1 MWSHLVVCTPSIYTE
16 LYVKY
21 ISIKPEEKVITPNI
35 YTIIHGRH
43 DSHKYTLTYV
53 TPARTSYTGIV
64 AVPTHNLLTGISHE
78 LEESIMGGRVRKRDT
93 HEHGE
98 KLPQPPSHIY
108 PTLTD
113 IIKPSMSL
121 GLGTSYAWVFA
132 PTIWINYKEEK
143 MAWQTAKGWEH
154 SILSWEIGSCLLP
167 CWTPNLA
174 SVSSPPSGSGKLLHP
189 HLWGIVYT
197 TPAVHLLWLPVV
209 QTLGLG

>member
-1 MWSHLVVCTPSIYTE
+1 MHTHSTHTHRHTNTHTLHTYTKDTHHTQTQAHSHHAYTNVIYSGT
-16 LYVKY
+16 
-21 ISIKPEEKVITPNI
+21 
-35 YTIIHGRH
+35 
-43 DSHKYTLTYV
+43 V

-78 LEESIMGGRVRKRDT
+78 LEENIMGGRVRKRDT

-132 PTIWINYKEEK
+132 PTI
-143 MAWQTAKGWEH
+143 
-154 SILSWEIGSCLLP
+154 
-167 CWTPNLA
+167 
-174 SVSSPPSGSGKLLHP
+174 
-189 HLWGIVYT
+189 
-197 TPAVHLLWLPVV
+197 
-209 QTLGLG
+209 